1 MFSFPPV
8 LELLARIPLLQS
20 LVVCGLADVSVPDT
34 GSQPKTLLEWISAQ
48 VCDQVERNWIRRL
61 KTDLE
66 TRFQSLIFLG
76 FLFFLSVYWCGFVY
90 SLMFQYSVWV
100 SLRFGIKLSFL
111 RCESIS
117 RDFSERKHTDNI
129 QTTNIQTYWTTCH
142 NRILFACCNIMLT
155 LYCFESVVWK
165 IGFSYCIV
173 CKYVLLYRMRTI
185 HWNRWCSNA
194 RQDWNRLE

>member
-1 MFSFPPV
+1 MALPTCQFQTPEVNRKRFWSGSALRSVTKLKEIEFVGWRLTWKLDFKVWSF
-8 LELLARIPLLQS
+8 LDF
-20 LVVCGLADVSVPDT
+20 C
-34 GSQPKTLLEWISAQ
+34 
-48 VCDQVERNWIRRL
+48 
-61 KTDLE
+61 
-66 TRFQSLIFLG
+66 
-76 FLFFLSVYWCGFVY
+76 FFLSVYWCGFVY

-155 LYCFESVVWK
+155 LYCFESAVWK
-165 IGFSYCIV
+165 IGFGYCIV